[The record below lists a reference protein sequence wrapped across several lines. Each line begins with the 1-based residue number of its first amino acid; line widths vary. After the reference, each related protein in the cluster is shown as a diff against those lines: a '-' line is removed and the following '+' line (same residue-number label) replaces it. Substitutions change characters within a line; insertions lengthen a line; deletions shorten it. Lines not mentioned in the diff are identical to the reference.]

1 METFFA
7 YLTHILIIF
16 AFVMKFILFT
26 WAIFSAGSGIER
38 ILRSSALSTGL
49 LIFFGAR
56 AAGLSLAEFMVSA
69 IILVKP
75 ITFGLAAIVA
85 PSCLGIFIS
94 WYVIRSL
101 RKNTNKAIRI
111 MILVGVFTIVQF
123 GDIYV
128 KALSIEGFQLDK
140 AFVPNMCFT
149 VALSLYAILR
159 YEHRNS

>member
-1 METFFA
+1 M
-7 YLTHILIIF
+7 F
-16 AFVMKFILFT
+16 AFVMKFLLFA
-26 WAIFSAGSGIER
+26 WAIISAENAIER

-69 IILVKP
+69 IIFVKP
-75 ITFGLAAIVA
+75 ITFGLVAIVA
-85 PSCLGIFIS
+85 PACLGIFIA

-101 RKNTNKAIRI
+101 RKSTDRAIRI

-123 GDIYV
+123 GDVYI

-140 AFVPNMCFT
+140 AFVPNMAFT
-149 VALSLYAILR
+149 VAISLYAILR
-159 YEHRNS
+159 YEHRKL